1 MIGLLIGL
9 AIGALGG
16 NLAGYFMKDKSL
28 GTLWNSVVGILGG
41 GIGFYILD
49 LAGLA
54 GSGMIASLI
63 AALIGGSVLLFVVAL
78 VRKRGA

>member
-1 MIGLLIGL
+1 MIGLIIGL

-41 GIGFYILD
+41 GIGYFVLG

-54 GSGMIASLI
+54 GSGTIASLI
-63 AALIGGSVLLFVVAL
+63 AALIGGSVLLFIIAL
-78 VRKRGA
+78 VRKKGA